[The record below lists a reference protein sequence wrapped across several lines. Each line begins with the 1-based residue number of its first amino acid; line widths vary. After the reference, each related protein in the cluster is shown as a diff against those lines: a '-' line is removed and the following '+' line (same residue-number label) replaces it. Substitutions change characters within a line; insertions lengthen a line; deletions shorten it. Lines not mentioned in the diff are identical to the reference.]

1 MPDAPT
7 STAVHLWRLALDPAR
22 LAAVAS
28 SQGIPASDEDHGYAG
43 HALLCG
49 LFGKEHTPKPWLL
62 DGRKGV
68 LWAYAFAPLTTSDC
82 EFADPLY
89 HAAVRWDESVSK
101 PLPHLKAGRQVGWNL
116 RACPV
121 VRQGSSKTTKSSE
134 HDYLLWVAKRDGVP
148 ASSLEAA
155 AVYASW
161 LRERAWTATA
171 GATLDSVTV
180 EGWQK
185 PATTGANA
193 WRGRGDGRLRLP
205 DVNFSGTLTITDP
218 DAFQAQIARGVGR
231 HRAFGFGMLLLRSLA
246 G

>member
-1 MPDAPT
+1 
-7 STAVHLWRLALDPAR
+7 LWRLALDPAR

-28 SQGIPASDEDHGYAG
+28 SQGIPASDEDHGYTG

-49 LFGKEHTPKPWLL
+49 LFGKDRAPKPWLL

-68 LWAYAFAPLTTSDC
+68 LWAYSPTPLAASNY

-89 HAAVRWDESVSK
+89 HAAVRWDESASK
-101 PLPHLKAGRQVGWNL
+101 PMPPLKAGRQIGWDL

-121 VRQGSSKTTKSSE
+121 VRQGARHGSESPGTQKTKASE
-134 HDYLLWVAKRDGVP
+134 HDYLLWVAKRDGVL
-148 ASSLEAA
+148 ANSVDAA
-155 AVYASW
+155 AVYAIW
-161 LRERAWTATA
+161 LKERAWPATA
-171 GATLDSVTV
+171 GATLDSITV
-180 EGWQK
+180 DGWQK
-185 PATTGANA
+185 PAKNGSNA

-205 DVNFSGTLTITDP
+205 DVHFSGVLTVTDP
-218 DAFQAQIARGVGR
+218 EAFTAQMARGVGR